1 MQFNPSAPIWMQV
14 LEALEIDIV
23 TGKRQPGEK
32 LPGGRDL
39 ALQFSINPN
48 TAARVYQEL
57 EKKGLCSTR
66 RGMGTY
72 VTEDTAR
79 IFALREEI
87 AGQAVCQFLDT
98 MELHEW
104 LRYVL
109 IKKLRDLMAASG
121 KLPEKAEIFPY
132 AYEFYHEDRSRYLG
146 LLRSIHR
153 LDSFFRKREQR

>member
-1 MQFNPSAPIWMQV
+1 MEHAVQPLGPHLAAGAGSPGNRHRH
-14 LEALEIDIV
+14 
-23 TGKRQPGEK
+23 RQTAAGRK
-32 LPGGRDL
+32 AAGGRDL

-98 MELHEW
+98 MELLGISRHEAAQW
-104 LRYVL
+104 LL
-109 IKKLRDLMAASG
+109 KK
-121 KLPEKAEIFPY
+121 
-132 AYEFYHEDRSRYLG
+132 ED
-146 LLRSIHR
+146 
-153 LDSFFRKREQR
+153 

>member
-1 MQFNPSAPIWMQV
+1 MSDYKE
-14 LEALEIDIV
+14 LEAILAEIE
-23 TGKRQPGEK
+23 TELAK
-32 LPGGRDL
+32 L
-39 ALQFSINPN
+39 
-48 TAARVYQEL
+48 
-57 EKKGLCSTR
+57 GLWDVPEPEANAFES
-66 RGMGTY
+66 
-72 VTEDTAR
+72 VSP
-79 IFALREEI
+79 F
-87 AGQAVCQFLDT
+87 FLDT

>member
-1 MQFNPSAPIWMQV
+1 MSDYKE
-14 LEALEIDIV
+14 LEAILAEME
-23 TGKRQPGEK
+23 TELAK
-32 LPGGRDL
+32 L
-39 ALQFSINPN
+39 
-48 TAARVYQEL
+48 
-57 EKKGLCSTR
+57 GLWDVPEPEANAFKCTSP
-66 RGMGTY
+66 
-72 VTEDTAR
+72 
-79 IFALREEI
+79 F
-87 AGQAVCQFLDT
+87 FLDT

>member
-1 MQFNPSAPIWMQV
+1 MSDYKE
-14 LEALEIDIV
+14 LEAILAEME
-23 TGKRQPGEK
+23 TELAK
-32 LPGGRDL
+32 LGLWDVPEPD
-39 ALQFSINPN
+39 
-48 TAARVYQEL
+48 ARAFESV
-57 EKKGLCSTR
+57 SP
-66 RGMGTY
+66 
-72 VTEDTAR
+72 
-79 IFALREEI
+79 F
-87 AGQAVCQFLDT
+87 FLDT